1 MSQKEEFVAM
11 FRAEAAEYV
20 VSLEKGLVD
29 LEKSPG
35 NLEIAKELN
44 RVAHTLK
51 GAARV
56 FGFKAI
62 QDITHRIE
70 NIFEKVYNKQLDFSS
85 LMTDRALKGIDLIK
99 IILEKVARGETP
111 DMDVSAVCQS
121 LDECQTALGQAAAAA
136 PVVSAPPA
144 VHQEPVVSEV
154 KAPAPVKVSPV
165 APPPDREPAG
175 AKKPETDAARNA
187 VSTEEYVRVPLS
199 RVNKLLN
206 LIGEMVINK
215 MNSSAKISRAKKMG
229 VLSKDLQTAL
239 SVLDEALKKGPTHRE
254 EAQKLLSRCSAQAQ
268 KLKEVSVD
276 LWESFTVEAFH
287 LNPVIDELQSNMKEL
302 RMLPV
307 ATIFEGLP
315 RMARD
320 IARERGKEVN
330 LEIAGA
336 ETELDKKVLEGL
348 KSPLM
353 HILRNAVDHG
363 IELPGQRTAAGKP
376 EAGTIR
382 LSAFHEAG
390 AVVIKI
396 EDDGKGIDV
405 EQIKKSAVKK
415 NLVTPEELGKMSEKE
430 IINLIFMN
438 GFSTSPI
445 ITDISGRGIGLD
457 IVRRDIEA
465 LKGKVMLDSVSGQ
478 GTTFTLI
485 LPLTIAIIQVLL
497 VKTRDLLFALP
508 VTSIIESLSVDPADV
523 VTMEGR
529 MAVSVRG
536 HTLPLARL
544 SETLVLPA
552 PTAEE
557 EEKRAKAES
566 KLSVV
571 IVSSLDKKVGF
582 IVDEIIGEEEVFI
595 KGLGAHLG
603 KVKNVSGATVLWT
616 GAVVVVLDV
625 EDLLLNSCLGHPAA
639 MSTRNRAGGVRKAS
653 GKRILVCDDAFS
665 TRELVKN
672 LIESVGYVVDT
683 AVDGLDG
690 WERLARNKY
699 DLVVSDVEMPRMT
712 GFELCE
718 QIKKSPEHN
727 EIPVVLCTALDR
739 EEHKKRGIDV
749 GASAYIV
756 KTAFDQSTLLDS
768 IKRLIG

>member
-20 VSLEKGLVD
+20 AALEKGLVD
-29 LEKSPG
+29 LEKAPG
-35 NLEIAKELN
+35 NMEIAKELN

-56 FGFKAI
+56 FGFKGI

-70 NIFEKVYNKQLDFSS
+70 NIFEKVYNRQLDFSS
-85 LMTDRALKGIDLIK
+85 MMADWIFKGLDLAKVMLDRVAKGEPAD
-99 IILEKVARGETP
+99 V
-111 DMDVSAVCQS
+111 DVSAVCQG
-121 LDECQTALGQAAAAA
+121 LDDCQPAAASAAA
-136 PVVSAPPA
+136 PVAPVGVPE
-144 VHQEPVVSEV
+144 VEPVSKKPDLALVEAPDR
-154 KAPAPVKVSPV
+154 APAQK
-165 APPPDREPAG
+165 ADPDNQKSSG
-175 AKKPETDAARNA
+175 A
-187 VSTEEYVRVPLS
+187 EEYVRVPLS

-229 VLSKDLQTAL
+229 VLSKDMQVAL
-239 SVLDEALKKGPTHRE
+239 SALDEALKKNAAHNEDTSRI
-254 EAQKLLSRCSAQAQ
+254 LSRCSAQAQ
-268 KLKEVSVD
+268 KLKEISVD

-320 IARERGKEVN
+320 IAREKGKEVD
-330 LEIAGA
+330 LEISGA

-353 HILRNAVDHG
+353 HILRNSVDHG
-363 IELPGQRTAAGKP
+363 IESPAQRTAAGKP
-376 EAGTIR
+376 ASGTIR
-382 LSAFHEAG
+382 VSAYHEGG

-396 EDDGKGIDV
+396 EDDGKGLDP
-405 EQIKKSAVKK
+405 EQIGRTALKR
-415 NLVTPEELGKMSEKE
+415 NMVTAEELEKMTEKE
-430 IINLIFMN
+430 IVHLIFMN

-465 LKGKVMLDSVSGQ
+465 MKGKCLVESRLGQ
-478 GTTFTLI
+478 GTCFTLV

-497 VKTRDLLFALP
+497 VKSRDLLFALP
-508 VTSIIESLSVDPADV
+508 VTSIIESLNVEMTDV

-544 SETLVLPA
+544 SETLALPA
-552 PTAEE
+552 LAAEQETAAH
-557 EEKRAKAES
+557 KVES
-566 KLSVV
+566 RLPVV
-571 IVSSLDKKVGF
+571 IVSSLEKRVGF
-582 IVDEIIGEEEVFI
+582 IVDQIIGEEEVFI

-616 GAVVVVLDV
+616 GEVVVVLDV
-625 EDLLLNSCLGHPAA
+625 EDLLMNSCLGHPAA
-639 MSTRNRAGGVRKAS
+639 MSRKGAANPARKAS
-653 GKRILVCDDAFS
+653 GRRVLVCDDAFS

-672 LIESVGYVVDT
+672 LVESAGYTVET

-699 DLVVSDVEMPRMT
+699 DLVVSDVEMPRMS

-718 QIKKSPEHN
+718 QIKKSPEHS
-727 EIPVVLCTALDR
+727 EIPVVLCTALDK
-739 EEHKKRGIDV
+739 EEHKKHGIDV

-756 KTAFDQSTLLDS
+756 KTSFDQSTLLDS